1 MSIISETTDARTYE
15 EILPGEVYTIDSD
28 HLFWRDLSDEK
39 VRPLSEFSDE
49 IIAEVRAAVE
59 TDTVATIYRLDI
71 FDANGRQLE
80 VPEKQQHYEAWKEAL
95 AVIDQG
101 KLKFQSHPNTAVRV
115 GELTF
120 VNRGS
125 YYADK
130 LEVIDGVETVTFI
143 SSALW
148 FEREEAAYEALKE
161 EFLVLHDPT
170 IAAHKPAWN
179 GGNADVDVEYDGSG
193 SVTWGRDVV
202 ENELVAVTMSRFDNI
217 ESGTYV
223 EGAVEFRAWFG
234 TRDAVEFTSTD
245 HMREAADKMLLAAEE
260 IDNILNSHPV
270 VLVRGTDLDG
280 KPEVDRETTVSSQV
294 ADDAQSSVQGGA
306 DDA

>member
-1 MSIISETTDARTYE
+1 MSIISEATDARTYE

-28 HLFWRDLSDEK
+28 HLFWRDLSDER

-49 IIAEVRAAVE
+49 IITEVRAAVE

-80 VPEKQQHYEAWKEAL
+80 VPEKQQHYGAWKDAL

-125 YYADK
+125 YYAVK
-130 LEVIDGVETVTFI
+130 LEVINGVETVTFI

-170 IAAHKPAWN
+170 IAAHKPVWN
-179 GGNADVDVEYDGSG
+179 GGNADVDVEHNGEGSITWHRDAIKDEM
-193 SVTWGRDVV
+193 VT
-202 ENELVAVTMSRFDNI
+202 VAMSRFDNI
-217 ESGTYV
+217 ENDTYV
-223 EGAVEFRAWFG
+223 EGAVEFRAWIG
-234 TRDAVEFTSTD
+234 RNDAVEFTSTD
-245 HMREAADKMLLAAEE
+245 HMREVANRLLSAADR
-260 IDNILNSHPV
+260 IDTALTKE
-270 VLVRGTDLDG
+270 VL
-280 KPEVDRETTVSSQV
+280 
-294 ADDAQSSVQGGA
+294 
-306 DDA
+306 